1 MQENPSELTRGSAW
15 SSGSQSKAPPCASE
29 TAKWQNWHCLQPLIG
44 STQSMGTLK
53 CPDQPQPLHE
63 ESSVLWVGS
72 YETSPVVSI
81 TAAFGD
87 THPTI
92 SARGSNR
99 NTLGASQPCGLSSKH
114 CFQGRHKHKLT
125 TSSSIRVY
133 SLRFLAPDWTENEE
147 FRMVWCD
154 HSGHGDLW
162 HTLSTVE
169 G

>member
-1 MQENPSELTRGSAW
+1 M
-15 SSGSQSKAPPCASE
+15 
-29 TAKWQNWHCLQPLIG
+29 
-44 STQSMGTLK
+44 
-53 CPDQPQPLHE
+53 
-63 ESSVLWVGS
+63 LWVGS
-72 YETSPVVSI
+72 YKKSPVVSI

-99 NTLGASQPCGLSSKH
+99 NALGASQPCGLSSKP

-147 FRMVWCD
+147 FRVGLMSSPRPRQSAVALIIFLC
-154 HSGHGDLW
+154 HIQVPFSALW
-162 HTLSTVE
+162 PALLLPQRLWRQQLCCN
-169 G
+169 